1 LFSENREGQLW
12 EKIPDYYIHPH
23 RFLRIVQMQFANY
36 SDAKYPPKTK
46 YFYDEYYDE
55 LDRERES
62 WY

>member
-1 LFSENREGQLW
+1 MGYLNKYGFDHSNEY
-12 EKIPDYYIHPH
+12 DD
-23 RFLRIVQMQFANY
+23 IVQMQFANY
-36 SDAKYPPKTK
+36 IDAKYPPKTK